1 MGKDETPLVA
11 PESQRDREKVMFDS
25 LRLALGDTQSVIRGY
40 DQKAQVLVAVL
51 TFAVGTIGKAIE
63 EAHPAG
69 WLIALCVVAVTV
81 AFLCCAAVLYPRAP
95 GMKPRKPGDYSP
107 SDTYF
112 LPPALVRMDLRELV
126 ARVRATDWVT
136 ELTFELQKLASVRQ
150 RKAYWFR
157 WAFLSTGSAVLGL
170 FAILM
175 IA

>member
-1 MGKDETPLVA
+1 MGKDETPVITV
-11 PESQRDREKVMFDS
+11 ESQRDRDKVMFDS
-25 LRLALGDTQSVIRGY
+25 LRLALSDVQSMIRGY

-63 EAHPAG
+63 EQHPAG
-69 WLIALCVVAVTV
+69 WLIALSIVAVSA

-95 GMKPRKPGDYSP
+95 GLKPRKAGDSST

-112 LPPALVRMDLRELV
+112 LPPPLVRMDLRELV

-136 ELTFELQKLASVRQ
+136 ELVYELQKLASVRQ

-157 WAFLSTGSAVLGL
+157 WAFVSTGAAVLGL

>member
-1 MGKDETPLVA
+1 MGKDETPVITV
-11 PESQRDREKVMFDS
+11 ESQRDRDKVMFDS
-25 LRLALGDTQSVIRGY
+25 LRLALSDVQSMIRGY

-51 TFAVGTIGKAIE
+51 TFAVGTIGKSIE
-63 EAHPAG
+63 EEHPAG
-69 WLIALCVVAVTV
+69 WLIAVSIAAVTL

-95 GMKPRKPGDYSP
+95 GLKARKSGDYSP

-112 LPPALVRMDLRELV
+112 LPPALVRMDLRDLV

-136 ELTFELQKLASVRQ
+136 ELVFELQKLASVRQ

-157 WAFLSTGSAVLGL
+157 WAFVSTGAAVLGL